1 MIETELQE
9 LFHQYAQI
17 KADIDHLSNQNY
29 IRLKKEFFEKFHL
42 FVYETARKKFYQDED
57 MASDFYMYF
66 TEKSGR
72 LMDKFDPSRGVDFFT
87 YLSIYMR
94 KEMNGFYA
102 KQNKIYQE
110 YTVDMDWENTIA
122 QPEPD
127 ESMSGDPDAMRMIQK
142 TLNLIDPEKGISTKL
157 FYGFPLKLR
166 QVRYLLKKHRNLSF
180 FTLLRDYLENEKKF
194 QKNMTSRKKKYYSKL
209 KSLEQRLVETP
220 DTEERKKIRDKIQK
234 MASGWLKGFSVTTY
248 SMVARLMLKGIK
260 STIKSIRDGTS
271 ILEKII
277 SKRGKVLLWNR

>member
-29 IRLKKEFFEKFHL
+29 IRLKKDFFEKFHM
-42 FVYETARKKFYQDED
+42 FVYETARKKFYLDED

-66 TEKSGR
+66 TEKSGK
-72 LMDKFDPSRGVDFFT
+72 LMDKFDPSRGVDFFS

-122 QPEPD
+122 QPDPE
-127 ESMSGDPDAMRMIQK
+127 ENMSGHPAAMRVIQK

-157 FYGFPLKLR
+157 FYGFPLKLGQMR
-166 QVRYLLKKHRNLSF
+166 LLLKKHRNLSF
-180 FTLLRDYLENEKKF
+180 FTMFRDYLQNEKKF

-209 KSLEQRLVETP
+209 ENLERQLMETT
-220 DTEERKKIRDKIQK
+220 DTEERKKIREKIQK
-234 MASGWLKGFSVTTY
+234 VASGWLKGFSVTTY
-248 SMVARLMLKGIK
+248 STVARLMRRGLKA
-260 STIKSIRDGTS
+260 TMTAIRNGTRM
-271 ILEKII
+271 LEKII
-277 SKRGKVLLWNR
+277 SRRGKVLLWNR